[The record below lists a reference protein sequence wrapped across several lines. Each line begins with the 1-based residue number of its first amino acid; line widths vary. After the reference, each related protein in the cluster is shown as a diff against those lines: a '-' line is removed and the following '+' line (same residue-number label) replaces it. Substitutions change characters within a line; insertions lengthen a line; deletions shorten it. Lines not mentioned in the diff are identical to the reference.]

1 MDARAGKARGTTRG
15 RPVPTV
21 ARTAAE
27 PAPARRSRIRTLL
40 RREEVEDGVFRPVR
54 LPLWIDLGIAAA
66 IVVVVVGGFAGFI
79 WFLASTQGR

>member
-1 MDARAGKARGTTRG
+1 MDARAARARTDERQ

-21 ARTAAE
+21 DRTDAAG
-27 PAPARRSRIRTLL
+27 AGRRRRGIRDLL

-54 LPLWIDLGIAAA
+54 LPLWIDLGISAA
-66 IVVVVVGGFAGFI
+66 IVVVVIGGFAGFI